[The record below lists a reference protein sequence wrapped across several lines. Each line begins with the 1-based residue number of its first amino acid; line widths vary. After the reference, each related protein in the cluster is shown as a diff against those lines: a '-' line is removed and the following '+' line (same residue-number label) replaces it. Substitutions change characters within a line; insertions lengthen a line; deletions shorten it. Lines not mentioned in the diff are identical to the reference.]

1 MEEHEQFKVGDI
13 VHLVGTV
20 AGIDDDYESYPILVK
35 FDDDQNRSFTKDGK
49 FVSEKPATLFHY
61 NPNEVQELKDE
72 VERLRLLLNTEERT
86 TIERFEK
93 SLSEQSQSIL
103 TEAESI
109 VNGSRNSDYGGT
121 EGIERIAK
129 VASLLTNKELEAKD
143 IIFVMISLKLVR
155 ESFNHKRDNLV
166 DACGYMEI
174 LNKLN

>member
-1 MEEHEQFKVGDI
+1 MEAQEQFKVGDI
-13 VHLVGTV
+13 VHMVGTV
-20 AGIDDDYESYPILVK
+20 ADTDDVDESYPILVK
-35 FDDDQNRSFTKDGK
+35 FDDGQDRSFTKDGK

-121 EGIERIAK
+121 EGLERIAQ
-129 VASLLTNKELEAKD
+129 VASILTNKDLTAMD
-143 IIFVMISLKLVR
+143 LALIMVSLKLVR
-155 ESFNHKRDNLV
+155 ESFQHKRDNLV
-166 DACGYMEI
+166 DACGYMEL